1 MSLNH
6 SISVAD
12 IPESGGRLTVTEEWK
27 PMENYDTLTE
37 KQVKKIGYYTMIAIP
52 IMCFILFVVPMTL
65 LVIIQ
70 NQLKKEFVMTNDNR
84 FIWESIPGKRGI
96 NHAKYLTF
104 YTITNTDR
112 YYTFKGLNLA
122 ATETSLFRKESFI
135 SQLKVEDWYA
145 KGILQ
150 ERYTLE
156 PTQDRGV
163 VYDTM
168 VRQIRPGFLKAVD
181 LIEAKTSAYRPLS

>member
-6 SISVAD
+6 SVSVAD
-12 IPESGGRLTVTEEWK
+12 IPESGGRLTVTEDWNL
-27 PMENYDTLTE
+27 MENYDTLTQ
-37 KQVKKIGYYTMIAIP
+37 KKVKKIGYYTIVAIP
-52 IMCFILFVVPMTL
+52 IMCLILFVVPMTL

-70 NQLKKEFVMTNDNR
+70 NQLKKEFVMTEENK
-84 FIWESIPGKRGI
+84 FIWQSIPGKRGI

-122 ATETSLFRKESFI
+122 ATQTSQFRKETFL
-135 SQLKVEDWYA
+135 SQLKLEDWYA
-145 KGILQ
+145 QGILQ
-150 ERYTLE
+150 ERYTMD
-156 PTQDRGV
+156 PAQDRSV
-163 VYDTM
+163 VFDTT

-181 LIEAKTSAYRPLS
+181 LIEAKTSAYGLII